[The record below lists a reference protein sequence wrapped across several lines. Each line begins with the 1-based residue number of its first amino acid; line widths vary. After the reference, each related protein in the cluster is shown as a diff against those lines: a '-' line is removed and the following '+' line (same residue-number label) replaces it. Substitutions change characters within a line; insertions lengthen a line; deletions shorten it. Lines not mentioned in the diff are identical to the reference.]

1 MSSTIPGRT
10 SGFVQP
16 GPNTDMRSFVA
27 ASVMLASLACAGAAT
42 AAECPPGAMGV
53 SRTIVV
59 DPAEHQLLGSQQYR
73 ESLPL
78 RDKEVVL
85 TFDDGPLPPYTNRIL
100 DTLASEC
107 VKATFFLVGRMVRGY
122 PSIVRRIYNDGH
134 TIANHSQNHP
144 FTFHKMTVE
153 QASTEIEDGFESLR
167 SVLGNP
173 KAVSPFFRIPGLLR
187 QPSVEQYL
195 SSRNYMTWSVDFLA
209 DDWTRISAS
218 EVASRAISRMEAHR
232 KGILLLH
239 DIQPATAL
247 AFPEILSELKA
258 RGYKIVHVV
267 PATPDRPKTVTAPEQ
282 WAARG
287 AAPEQKVWPRVVSV
301 NTAALSNAEPK
312 LAVPSAASLGLSSP
326 LAPVTSIAMVPNLE
340 RAHGAGRRR
349 AAAAGA
355 AVAALDLCGAGRHSG
370 SACAGC
376 ADDAIHPRVP
386 DARDG
391 KEEDCGRGHAVCEAE
406 GPQRADRDPAQ
417 HTRRAMS
424 RRCGLR
430 SRSTCCRPSC
440 AEAGGSRTSAAID
453 STTPGD
459 GPAFAL
465 RHDPDTSRAAN
476 TADQIMVRSRV
487 VSPLR
492 HDSHLRQGAG
502 F

>member
-1 MSSTIPGRT
+1 MSSTIPGRN
-10 SGFVQP
+10 SGFVQS

-27 ASVMLASLACAGAAT
+27 ASVMLASLACAGAAA

-187 QPSVEQYL
+187 QPAVEQYL

-218 EVASRAISRMEAHR
+218 EVAKRAISRMEAHR

-287 AAPEQKVWPRVVSV
+287 AAPEPKVWPRVVSV
-301 NTAALSNAEPK
+301 NRDALSNAEPK

-340 RAHGAGRRR
+340 RAQVRDGEVPLPPVLLWPRRTFVAPADTQVLPAPAAQTMR
-349 AAAAGA
+349 YTRVFQMPGTEKRRTAAAGTQPAKPKAPNTPA
-355 AVAALDLCGAGRHSG
+355 AAQPSTPTRHVTAVRPPLALNL
-370 SACAGC
+370 
-376 ADDAIHPRVP
+376 
-386 DARDG
+386 
-391 KEEDCGRGHAVCEAE
+391 
-406 GPQRADRDPAQ
+406 
-417 HTRRAMS
+417 
-424 RRCGLR
+424 L
-430 SRSTCCRPSC
+430 
-440 AEAGGSRTSAAID
+440 
-453 STTPGD
+453 
-459 GPAFAL
+459 PAFM
-465 RHDPDTSRAAN
+465 R
-476 TADQIMVRSRV
+476 
-487 VSPLR
+487 
-492 HDSHLRQGAG
+492 
-502 F
+502 

>member
-1 MSSTIPGRT
+1 
-10 SGFVQP
+10 
-16 GPNTDMRSFVA
+16 MRSIVA
-27 ASVMLASLACAGAAT
+27 AASLLLAPLLCTGAAL

-53 SRTIVV
+53 SRTIVI

-100 DTLASEC
+100 DTLKSEC

-153 QASTEIEDGFESLR
+153 QASAEIEEGFESLR

-187 QPSVEQYL
+187 QPAVEQYL

-267 PATPDRPKTVTAPEQ
+267 PATPDRPKTVTTPEQ
-282 WAARG
+282 WVARG
-287 AAPEQKVWPRVVSV
+287 AVPDRVAAEQRVWPRVLD
-301 NTAALSNAEPK
+301 TAALQDAEPR

-326 LAPVTSIAMVPNLE
+326 LAPVTSMAMVPNLE
-340 RAHGAGRRR
+340 RSPPREGEIPLPPVLLWPRWTY
-349 AAAAGA
+349 AAPADIQALPAPAAQTMRYA
-355 AVAALDLCGAGRHSG
+355 
-370 SACAGC
+370 
-376 ADDAIHPRVP
+376 RVFQMP
-386 DARDG
+386 AT
-391 KEEDCGRGHAVCEAE
+391 
-406 GPQRADRDPAQ
+406 PQRRKPVSGTQVAKPKEPGTPAAPQ
-417 HTRRAMS
+417 PGTPTRHVTAV
-424 RRCGLR
+424 
-430 SRSTCCRPSC
+430 RPPLSLHL
-440 AEAGGSRTSAAID
+440 
-453 STTPGD
+453 
-459 GPAFAL
+459 PAFM
-465 RHDPDTSRAAN
+465 R
-476 TADQIMVRSRV
+476 
-487 VSPLR
+487 
-492 HDSHLRQGAG
+492 
-502 F
+502 